1 MNRDIVLNILPNLPR
16 HLKIYRC
23 RSPHSADESSDNET
37 PRGTTNLSLDILEPS
52 IGLMPNHRDPKHIAS
67 HSDLL
72 YKPPSETDVSMSDT
86 DEHLHHKRARKK
98 PMKIILYN
106 KEILSTL
113 NDFGYHIKD
122 IINAMKFIV
131 NPNDINEIMDR
142 LALAHG
148 QKGSM
153 SHHVHASNARLHQNT
168 VDTMA
173 QRRNFIKHEILSS
186 ESTYC
191 ECLDKLLNGLISP
204 MFDGGCMDKKHHVRI
219 VSSIPEILEFHE
231 GFLSKLSASHE
242 EHKTMANVFNE
253 CIVGHKER
261 FIEIYIEF
269 IQDYKPICELFT
281 GEKNKKLNK
290 FLMGKGLMVQELPSF
305 FILPVQ
311 RLPRY
316 ILLLT
321 DLRKNTMEDTT
332 EYEEIDEAVEQ
343 VKGITEEINE
353 RLALSLSQKREM
365 KPEEEMALVKEQ
377 EREPLKEESQENE
390 CLKKDDNDMKNDS
403 DMTPYVTERF
413 SFYFT
418 FFSFIFIILLY
429 IRFSYFFYHNIF

>member
-37 PRGTTNLSLDILEPS
+37 PRGTSRTANLSLDILEPS

-290 FLMGKGLMVQELPSF
+290 SIDMLKKKVERAQSQNKKLKQQMSDLKQENNNENN
-305 FILPVQ
+305 
-311 RLPRY
+311 PRSSRKTRGALQPLNNNAKLGANDDQSEDEDSDVVKPKHRY
-316 ILLLT
+316 M
-321 DLRKNTMEDTT
+321 LRSSSK
-332 EYEEIDEAVEQ
+332 
-343 VKGITEEINE
+343 
-353 RLALSLSQKREM
+353 KRRKRGRDSM
-365 KPEEEMALVKEQ
+365 
-377 EREPLKEESQENE
+377 EREDENKKTSILRNRRGNDENGESSVEPTR
-390 CLKKDDNDMKNDS
+390 KRRKTKS
-403 DMTPYVTERF
+403 
-413 SFYFT
+413 
-418 FFSFIFIILLY
+418 
-429 IRFSYFFYHNIF
+429 